1 MIYCKHST
9 HLLNT
14 LKNQCKTIKQ
24 IHQTHAQIIT
34 KGLFSPNLLITLLT
48 TFNNIITTTPECRQ
62 SLPAHHYPLS
72 IFNLITNPSPFSYN
86 TIIRTHTL
94 LNLPENALLFFA
106 KIRRKGV
113 SPDTHTFPFVLKA
126 IAMMKNESLC
136 KMVHTHLIKFGFL
149 SWDVF
154 VCNNLVH
161 VYCVCGCVWD
171 GCKVFDESGVRDVV
185 TYNVVIDGLVKS
197 GEIEHGRRVFDEMG
211 ISVRDATTWGTMM
224 AGYVQVK
231 RFDDCLEIYDQMVE
245 LKVKPDNI
253 ALVAVL
259 GACGRVG
266 KLEKGK
272 EVHEY
277 IKRSKIRIDSFLCT
291 ALVDFY
297 AKCGCIETAMGIFE
311 SSKDKNL
318 FTWNAILVGFAM
330 HGHGEMLLSYFS
342 KMVKNRVKPDG
353 VTFLGVLVGCSHAG
367 LIDEARGLFDEM
379 ESVYGVPKELKHY
392 GCMVDLLGRA
402 GLIKEAI
409 DMIENMPMSGDVFVW
424 GSLLGGC
431 RLHGNVEV
439 AEKAAEHIMEIS
451 PEDGGVYSTMADIY
465 ANAKRWDDLTK
476 IRSLRDSRRVNK
488 NAGCSLIQLDGATHE
503 FVAGDDLHPQTDE
516 IYLVLNSIGQHQ
528 CELQL

>member
-48 TFNNIITTTPECRQ
+48 TFNNIITPECRQ
-62 SLPAHHYPLS
+62 SHPYPRTDEPNHYPLS

-106 KIRRKGV
+106 KMRRNGV

-149 SWDVF
+149 ICDVF

-171 GCKVFDESGVRDVV
+171 GCKVFDESCVRDVV
-185 TYNVVIDGLVKS
+185 TYNVVIDGLVKC

-311 SSKDKNL
+311 YD
-318 FTWNAILVGFAM
+318 
-330 HGHGEMLLSYFS
+330 
-342 KMVKNRVKPDG
+342 
-353 VTFLGVLVGCSHAG
+353 HAG
-367 LIDEARGLFDEM
+367 LIGEARGLFDEM
-379 ESVYGVPKELKHY
+379 ESVYEVPKELKHY
-392 GCMVDLLGRA
+392 GCMADLLGRA